1 MRYKLFQIK
10 DVENCPYVF
19 SGLSFA
25 QKDNKFSLKDYEVVY
40 SGEIDLE
47 TYDDEGNEDI
57 DHTLEYLFDMFNIYQ
72 PEDFKSRSMSV
83 SDVVE
88 LDGEYYYCDHA
99 GFKKITDMCS

>member
-10 DVENCPYVF
+10 DVENCLYVF

-40 SGEIDLE
+40 SGEIDNYNIE
-47 TYDDEGNEDI
+47 Y
-57 DHTLEYLFDMFNIYQ
+57 TLEKLFEIFNIYH

-88 LDGEYYYCDHA
+88 LDGDYYYCDHIS
-99 GFKKITDMCS
+99 FKKITDLCS